1 MVLDLAYV
9 MLGCSPEQL
18 SQNLSGHGPEAL
30 AREILTSEG
39 NQITPESSYQQCF
52 FMSVASKHCYT

>member
-1 MVLDLAYV
+1 MEHTFQKTVPRLKVVVLDLAYV

-30 AREILTSEG
+30 AWEIPPG
-39 NQITPESSYQQCF
+39 I
-52 FMSVASKHCYT
+52 